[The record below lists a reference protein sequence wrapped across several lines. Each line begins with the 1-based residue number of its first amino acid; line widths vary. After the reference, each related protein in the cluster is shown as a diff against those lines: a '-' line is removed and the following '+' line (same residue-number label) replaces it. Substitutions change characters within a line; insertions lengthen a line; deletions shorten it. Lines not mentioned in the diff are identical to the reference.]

1 MPKRLK
7 GSRLIFKNLQL
18 MPLSESQRNS
28 IANYKVRIESV
39 RKDLQRLK
47 DDKKRKSEHYA
58 TLIKNTK
65 DPNSKRS
72 YRQSK
77 INAINSIV
85 NQMESKKKEI
95 ERLKDNIMSFRK

>member
-1 MPKRLK
+1 
-7 GSRLIFKNLQL
+7 
-18 MPLSESQRNS
+18 MPLTQSQRNQ
-28 IANYKVRIESV
+28 IANFKVRIESV

-47 DDKKRKSEHYA
+47 DDKKRKSEYYR
-58 TLIKNTK
+58 TMIKNTK

-95 ERLKDNIMSFRK
+95 ERLKENIKNIK

>member
-1 MPKRLK
+1 
-7 GSRLIFKNLQL
+7 
-18 MPLSESQRNS
+18 MPLTQSQRNQ

-47 DDKKRKSEHYA
+47 DDKKHKSEYYG
-58 TLIKNTK
+58 TMIKNTK
-65 DPNSKRS
+65 DANSKRS

-95 ERLKDNIMSFRK
+95 ERLKENIKNIK

>member
-1 MPKRLK
+1 
-7 GSRLIFKNLQL
+7 
-18 MPLSESQRNS
+18 MPLTQSQRNQ

-39 RKDLQRLK
+39 RKDLQQLK
-47 DDKKRKSEHYA
+47 DDKKRKSEYYG
-58 TLIKNTK
+58 TMIKNTK
-65 DPNSKRS
+65 HANSKRS

-95 ERLKDNIMSFRK
+95 ERLKENIKNIKQ

>member
-1 MPKRLK
+1 
-7 GSRLIFKNLQL
+7 
-18 MPLSESQRNS
+18 MPLSQSQRNQ
-28 IANYKVRIESV
+28 IANYKVSIESV

-47 DDKKRKSEHYA
+47 DDKKRKSEYYG
-58 TLIKNTK
+58 TMIKNTK

-95 ERLKDNIMSFRK
+95 ERLKDNIKSVKG

>member
-1 MPKRLK
+1 
-7 GSRLIFKNLQL
+7 
-18 MPLSESQRNS
+18 MPLTQSQRNQ

-58 TLIKNTK
+58 SLIKNTK
-65 DPNSKRS
+65 DQNCKRS

-77 INAINSIV
+77 ITAINSIV

-95 ERLKDNIMSFRK
+95 ERLKENINNIKR

>member
-1 MPKRLK
+1 
-7 GSRLIFKNLQL
+7 
-18 MPLSESQRNS
+18 MPLTQSQRNQ

-47 DDKKRKSEHYA
+47 DDKKDKSEYYG
-58 TLIKNTK
+58 TMIKNTK
-65 DPNSKRS
+65 DANSKRS

-95 ERLKDNIMSFRK
+95 ERLKENIKNIK

>member
-1 MPKRLK
+1 
-7 GSRLIFKNLQL
+7 
-18 MPLSESQRNS
+18 MPLTQSQRNQ

-39 RKDLQRLK
+39 RKDLQNLK

-58 TLIKNTK
+58 NLIKNTK

-85 NQMESKKKEI
+85 NQIESKKKEI
-95 ERLKDNIMSFRK
+95 DRLKENIKNIR